1 MKHKLYFL
9 ILVTIYFNCS
19 FKSYAIFGAGDI
31 VFDPA
36 NVAQTINVLKAAQG
50 QLDMLG
56 TILGISTKQLD
67 QLTNLAFALGN
78 ITDSKSISP
87 ALTDLQIND
96 ILKFTPGYDTLNLNK
111 LFDKNG
117 ILDAFMGVSLKQ
129 WIQAVE
135 NPTNFYRQNM
145 INSALARIGSNAD
158 LTSPTIAYTE
168 WYSTL
173 SLDERHILND
183 KANADLSDLL
193 NSYWLGESKT
203 RLVNL
208 QELSVQSRAASDE
221 SIKAASLSD
230 QQRTQ
235 TQLEGITN
243 NILLEAAS
251 QTESGQETVIRTNIA
266 ENVSMQNLL
275 GANRDSSEIVL
286 NIN

>member
-9 ILVTIYFNCS
+9 ILLFLYFNCS
-19 FKSYAIFGAGDI
+19 FKCYAIFGAGDI

-78 ITDSKSISP
+78 STDSKSISP

-168 WYSTL
+168 WYSSL

-208 QELSVQSRAASDE
+208 QELSVQSKAAYDE

-230 QQRTQ
+230 QHRTQ

>member
-1 MKHKLYFL
+1 
-9 ILVTIYFNCS
+9 
-19 FKSYAIFGAGDI
+19 
-31 VFDPA
+31 
-36 NVAQTINVLKAAQG
+36 
-50 QLDMLG
+50 
-56 TILGISTKQLD
+56 
-67 QLTNLAFALGN
+67 
-78 ITDSKSISP
+78 
-87 ALTDLQIND
+87 
-96 ILKFTPGYDTLNLNK
+96 
-111 LFDKNG
+111 
-117 ILDAFMGVSLKQ
+117 MGVSLKQ

-168 WYSTL
+168 WYSSL